1 MWGLWGIHSCV
12 LKQWALGMTRV
23 ISVITEL
30 IKFFFFIVN
39 RLNLTQEKSLFMFV
53 YVLSNRARLKLKFKF
68 DCKTEI

>member
-30 IKFFFFIVN
+30 IKFFFFFCEQIEFDS
-39 RLNLTQEKSLFMFV
+39 RKKFI
-53 YVLSNRARLKLKFKF
+53 YVCL
-68 DCKTEI
+68 CT